1 MYSEHILCYTYL
13 WSSFRSKAANIITKS
28 ATIARYFW
36 ALAGL
41 PVLFLGQCGPTV
53 IFGLIERK
61 RPAFWPF
68 ATQMIDRCGF
78 ELLCR

>member
-1 MYSEHILCYTYL
+1 M
-13 WSSFRSKAANIITKS
+13 S
-28 ATIARYFW
+28 ATIARCFC
-36 ALAGL
+36 ALARL

-68 ATQMIDRCGF
+68 ATQMFNRYGF
-78 ELLCR
+78 EKLCR